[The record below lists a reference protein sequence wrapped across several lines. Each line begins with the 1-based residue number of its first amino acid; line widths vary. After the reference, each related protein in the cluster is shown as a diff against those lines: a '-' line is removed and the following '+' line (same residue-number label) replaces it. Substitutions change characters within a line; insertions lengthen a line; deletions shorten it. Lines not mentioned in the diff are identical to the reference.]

1 MKKKIKLS
9 IFFTVIFGLFLV
21 ACQSSNSS
29 KEKKEL
35 PAIQPDTV
43 LLQSQLL
50 YGIPIDSFRVE
61 VKKVRQ
67 NETFSDIFSQN
78 NIRASLLDS
87 LVALSDTVFDMRKI
101 QVGHAYTIYRKDSIV
116 KALVYEITPL
126 DYYRIFFGDSLRVNR
141 FEIQKRIDTVIAKGE
156 IKSSLWNATVEANIS
171 PQIAIELSEVYAW
184 SIDFFGLQKGDKFVV
199 KYQRIFA
206 DTTYLGVGKIIDAL
220 FLHEG
225 VSYYAFYYRQDSA
238 WAYFDEK
245 GNSLQKQ
252 FLKAP
257 LRYSRISSR
266 FSNHRYHPVLKI
278 YRPHHGVDYAAP
290 TGTPVHSIGDGK
302 VIKKGYGRGGGNFVK
317 IKHNSVYTTTYM
329 HLSRFAKGLKV
340 GKHVTQGELIG
351 YVGQT
356 GLATGPHLDF
366 RVYRNGQAINPL
378 KLKSPPTKPIKN
390 TEREAYFKYITPLK
404 TELLNVLKQ

>member
-43 LLQSQLL
+43 LPQPQLL

-141 FEIQKRIDTVIAKGE
+141 FEIQKRMDTVIAKGE

-206 DTTYLGVGKIIDAL
+206 DTTYLGIGKIIDAL

-225 VSYYAFYYRQDSA
+225 VSYYAFYYQQDSA

-302 VIKKGYGRGGGNFVK
+302 VIKKGYDRGGGNFVK

>member
-206 DTTYLGVGKIIDAL
+206 DTTYLGIGKIIDAL

-225 VSYYAFYYRQDSA
+225 VSYYAFYYQQDSA

>member
-43 LLQSQLL
+43 LPQPQLL

-141 FEIQKRIDTVIAKGE
+141 FEIQKRMDTVIAKGE

-206 DTTYLGVGKIIDAL
+206 DTTYLGIGKIIDAL

-302 VIKKGYGRGGGNFVK
+302 VIKKGYDRGGGNFVK

>member
-101 QVGHAYTIYRKDSIV
+101 QVGHAYTVYRKDSIV

-206 DTTYLGVGKIIDAL
+206 DTTYLGIGKIIDAL

-225 VSYYAFYYRQDSA
+225 VSYYAFYYQQDSA

>member
-43 LLQSQLL
+43 LPQPQLL

-141 FEIQKRIDTVIAKGE
+141 FEIQKRMDTVIAKGE

-206 DTTYLGVGKIIDAL
+206 DTTYLGIGKIIDAL

-225 VSYYAFYYRQDSA
+225 VSYYAFYYQQDSA
-238 WAYFDEK
+238 WTYFDEK

-302 VIKKGYGRGGGNFVK
+302 VIKKGYDRGGGNFVK

>member
-141 FEIQKRIDTVIAKGE
+141 FEIQKRMDTVIAKGE

-206 DTTYLGVGKIIDAL
+206 DTTYLGIGKIIDAL

-302 VIKKGYGRGGGNFVK
+302 VIKKGYDRGGGNFVK